1 MPNANGDMATAAGAD
16 RLAVGAEAGADHG
29 VMAVDGDVHG
39 EDGADM
45 DTVVTAAMVAI
56 GAEGKDYRRQPFRHN
71 FRFIPLLI
79 MQFVISHFNL
89 ILFFMLKLEK
99 K

>member
-29 VMAVDGDVHG
+29 AMAVDGDVHG

-45 DTVVTAAMVAI
+45 DTVVTAATVAI
-56 GAEGKDYRRQPFRHN
+56 GAECRR
-71 FRFIPLLI
+71 I
-79 MQFVISHFNL
+79 M
-89 ILFFMLKLEK
+89 
-99 K
+99 